1 VTDRHESSCSVHNA
15 PAYEP
20 GPCDCKYREQNE
32 TLKAYGAKLFDCTH
46 CGKEFMSLDVGGDPI
61 CLPCYAEACKNAY
74 APNEA
79 LDKAVEAC
87 MMERAGRE

>member
-1 VTDRHESSCSVHNA
+1 M

-20 GPCDCKYREQNE
+20 GPCDCKYRGQNE
-32 TLKAYGAKLFDCTH
+32 SFVTPPIKTRKVKGNIVKRSRH
-46 CGKEFMSLDVGGDPI
+46 LDP
-61 CLPCYAEACKNAY
+61 
-74 APNEA
+74 EA